1 MIKYLLMCFLVV
13 GSVFQACAID
23 DEEFVNMTAVRQK
36 FSLGEKD
43 ELTPEALTFATAVR
57 DRMRINR
64 AILQDIDNNPQQ
76 VHENMDCSY
85 ARFSKVMFLGA
96 TFRRANFSHCFF
108 NKSTLF
114 LSEFISSNC
123 QQITFFKCT
132 ILGGGFERSD
142 LTRGHFNTV
151 DFGSEK
157 ARSDATVR
165 ALAWVIEKPALLR
178 NPQVQKLLENPQVQE
193 LFAELKAFLMRPDLQ
208 PNTQENPKGP
218 PAV

>member
-1 MIKYLLMCFLVV
+1 MIKYFLMCFFVV
-13 GSVFQACAID
+13 SSVFQACAID

-36 FSLGEKD
+36 FSLGEGD

-64 AILQDIDNNPQQ
+64 AILQDVANNPQQ

-85 ARFSKVMFLGA
+85 ARFSNVMFLGA

-142 LTRGHFNTV
+142 LTRVHFNTV
-151 DFGSEK
+151 DFGSEE
-157 ARSDATVR
+157 AQQEAILQVLDLIGR
-165 ALAWVIEKPALLR
+165 KPALFQNLKVR
-178 NPQVQKLLENPQVQE
+178 ELLDSIQIIETRPNPQPTPPE
-193 LFAELKAFLMRPDLQ
+193 
-208 PNTQENPKGP
+208 GP

>member
-23 DEEFVNMTAVRQK
+23 DEEFVNMAAVRQK

-132 ILGGGFERSD
+132 ILGGGFEGSD

-157 ARSDATVR
+157 AQQEAILQ
-165 ALAWVIEKPALLR
+165 ALALIGRKPALFQNLKVR
-178 NPQVQKLLENPQVQE
+178 ELLDSIQIIETRPNPQPTTPE
-193 LFAELKAFLMRPDLQ
+193 
-208 PNTQENPKGP
+208 GP